1 VLQTNCQ
8 VTMFSEEFA
17 SDTDDDDYVPHG
29 EGHEASEE
37 ENSGD
42 DEQSMEDPSKA
53 NSSKKKKKKK
63 TQKNIFGRPT
73 VSDRNWDEI
82 LSEEKQEKEQEKQKK
97 KADEL
102 WADFKSDTSSSA
114 SAKTQS
120 ALANKQTNKPATSDN
135 ISTLFSNKSETTD
148 DCDDLQSS
156 KSDKP
161 KSRLS
166 SLFDP
171 IPSETINKSE
181 QTKTASSVCGDKP
194 KKSRFSSLFDEDEE
208 SKKTEVVGFCEP
220 SAAASGGG
228 SGGGGGATDEASS
241 KVEITKVF
249 DFAGETVKV
258 TKKVDADSAEAKK
271 FLKTQAK
278 ENENTSSAV
287 KRTSGLASV
296 VGSIGK
302 KAKMSCLDKSKL
314 DWNQFV
320 TEEGIKEELSSHNRG
335 KNGFVERQMFLER
348 VDLRQFEIEKAAREK
363 TRKSFMK

>member
-1 VLQTNCQ
+1 MRQ
-8 VTMFSEEFA
+8 VKRKTVEMMNNQWRTRQKPIPA
-17 SDTDDDDYVPHG
+17 RR
-29 EGHEASEE
+29 
-37 ENSGD
+37 
-42 DEQSMEDPSKA
+42 
-53 NSSKKKKKKK
+53 KKRRKPK
-63 TQKNIFGRPT
+63 KNIFGRPT

-120 ALANKQTNKPATSDN
+120 AMANKQTNNKQTTNKQTNKPATSDN

-148 DCDDLQSS
+148 DCDGLQSS